1 MRLQIRNEKSA
12 SVADCWSR
20 GGWLKTDF
28 VVDCISESLLAAEV
42 PFRCLMADVTDQELN
57 ITRKAAAARWG
68 KKESP

>member
-1 MRLQIRNEKSA
+1 M
-12 SVADCWSR
+12 ADCWSR